1 MNTLFFDLDGTLTDS
16 RPGIV
21 RSIQHA
27 LQLLDQPVP
36 TDEDLLW
43 CIGPP
48 LRESFTVL
56 LGGEE
61 RADQAV
67 ALYRERFSEV
77 GLFENRI
84 YAGIEG
90 ALSELR
96 AAGMNLHVVTSKPL
110 VYAERIVA
118 HFGLGG
124 FFGQVFGAELSG
136 ERSDKTELIAHALH
150 VLNMSGT
157 AAIDVVM
164 VGDRSHDML
173 GALNNGVRGIGV
185 LYGYGSRME
194 LQAAGAEAVIEVPGE
209 LGGLPDRF

>member
-1 MNTLFFDLDGTLTDS
+1 MKVNTLFFDLDGTLTDS

-27 LQLLDQPVP
+27 LNLLDHPVP
-36 TDEDLLW
+36 AEKDLLW

-48 LRESFTVL
+48 LRESFSIL
-56 LGGEE
+56 LDGEE
-61 RADQAV
+61 RIDQALV
-67 ALYRERFSEV
+67 LYRERFSEV

-90 ALSELR
+90 ALTELR
-96 AAGMNLHVVTSKPL
+96 AADMQLHVVTSKPL
-110 VYAERIVA
+110 VFAERIVE

-136 ERSDKTELIAHALH
+136 ERSDKTELIAHALK
-150 VLNMSGT
+150 VSGT
-157 AAIDVVM
+157 AAAGVVM

-173 GALNNGVRGIGV
+173 GALNNGLRGIGV
-185 LYGYGSRME
+185 LYGYGSKRE
-194 LQAAGAEAVIEVPGE
+194 LQAAGAEVMIDAPGE
-209 LGGLPDRF
+209 LGGLPSRL